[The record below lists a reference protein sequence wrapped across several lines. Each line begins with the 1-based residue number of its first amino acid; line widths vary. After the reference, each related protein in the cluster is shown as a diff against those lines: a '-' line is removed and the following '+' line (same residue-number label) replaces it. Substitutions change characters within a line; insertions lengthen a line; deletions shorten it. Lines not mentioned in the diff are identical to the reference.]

1 MQINGWVEMIM
12 EKLSSNSNSNKGS
25 TLLIVVI
32 LMPIF
37 ILIVGF
43 VIDIGRAFLYKE
55 EINKACMIA
64 AEEASKCIDI
74 EAAQELGVNRLTED
88 YPNIIYEYFYKN
100 FKNVDDCTIS
110 NIGYNVI
117 ESVDNP
123 KFIEVYC
130 KADVECLFLKIISIN
145 NITIHAKANGRLRR
159 IK

>member
-1 MQINGWVEMIM
+1 MLINGWVEIIM
-12 EKLSSNSNSNKGS
+12 EKLSSDSNLNKGS

-74 EAAQELGVNRLTED
+74 EAAQELGVNKLTEN
-88 YPNIIYEYFYKN
+88 YPDIIYEYFYKN
-100 FKNVDDCTIS
+100 YKVVDDCTI
-110 NIGYNVI
+110 NALDYNVI
-117 ESVDNP
+117 ENIDNP
-123 KFIEVYC
+123 KYIEVYC
-130 KADVECLFLKIISIN
+130 EADVECLFLKIVSID
-145 NITIHAKANGRLRR
+145 NIMIHTKANGRLRR